1 MNPNRRSG
9 WMARRSAELAPT
21 PPYIRYAACALA
33 FATLAGC
40 SDRDPIVAPG
50 VPGPHFSQE
59 TSSPVVNSVAD
70 QSDGACDDAGTGNG
84 CTLREAIDFAAA
96 SGSTITFDP
105 ALTAA
110 GPQVITLGSQLQI
123 QKSVTI
129 VGPGAQLLTVRR
141 AVDAESEFGIIDIR
155 GNVTVEIRG
164 LTISGGRGDSGAGI
178 ASFFTND
185 FVTLK
190 GVVISGNATT
200 SSGGGAIITGAQM
213 TIDSSTI
220 SGNQANGTRGKG
232 GGIYTLGGNLMVTN
246 STISGNSATDIGGG
260 IFQNGGTVGLM
271 NVTLTGNSAQIGGG
285 FGKEAYPAL
294 FIHVTVAGNGASV
307 YGGIYALT
315 GREPIGL
322 VNTIVANNGGGNCG
336 GFGAASITDGGGNLV
351 YPATARCDGIVPATT
366 GDPKLGSLS
375 LNAPGTT
382 ATMALG
388 AGSAAID
395 AAIASVCATQ
405 DQRGVARP
413 QGAGCDIGAYEA
425 EPSSDVTPPVITPSI
440 DGVPGSNGWYR
451 SDVTV
456 TWSVNDGESAVASAP
471 CPPTTISTD
480 TQGQDVTCSAT
491 SAGGTNT
498 QTVTIKRDGT
508 VPTLAPVVSPN
519 PVLLN
524 GTATAT
530 PNATDQRSGLA
541 SASCGAPTTTT
552 VGSKS
557 VSCTATDYAG
567 NTNTVAANYTV
578 AYPFTGFLQPV
589 DPMPTVNVVKAGA
602 AVQVTFGL
610 GGNRGLAIFAAGSP
624 ASQSVSCSASAPQD
638 DIEATVTAGNS
649 SLAYDA
655 STQQYSYTW
664 KTDKAWAGTCR
675 MLNLTLAD
683 GTTHQASFKLK

>member
-1 MNPNRRSG
+1 MTHRRSG
-9 WMARRSAELAPT
+9 RPAPDR
-21 PPYIRYAACALA
+21 PPGG
-33 FATLAGC
+33 F
-40 SDRDPIVAPG
+40 
-50 VPGPHFSQE
+50 
-59 TSSPVVNSVAD
+59 
-70 QSDGACDDAGTGNG
+70 
-84 CTLREAIDFAAA
+84 
-96 SGSTITFDP
+96 
-105 ALTAA
+105 
-110 GPQVITLGSQLQI
+110 
-123 QKSVTI
+123 
-129 VGPGAQLLTVRR
+129 
-141 AVDAESEFGIIDIR
+141 DAESEFGIIDIR

-164 LTISGGRGDSGAGI
+164 LTISGGRGDGGAGI

-366 GDPKLGSLS
+366 GDPNLGSLS

-395 AAIASVCATQ
+395 AAIASVL
-405 DQRGVARP
+405 R
-413 QGAGCDIGAYEA
+413 
-425 EPSSDVTPPVITPSI
+425 
-440 DGVPGSNGWYR
+440 
-451 SDVTV
+451 
-456 TWSVNDGESAVASAP
+456 
-471 CPPTTISTD
+471 D
-480 TQGQDVTCSAT
+480 TG
-491 SAGGTNT
+491 SAGRRPAAGRRLRHRR
-498 QTVTIKRDGT
+498 V
-508 VPTLAPVVSPN
+508 
-519 PVLLN
+519 
-524 GTATAT
+524 
-530 PNATDQRSGLA
+530 RSGAIVGRHTARHHAEHQWCARQQRLVQEQCRRDLVGERRRVGCRVRTV
-541 SASCGAPTTTT
+541 SA
-552 VGSKS
+552 
-557 VSCTATDYAG
+557 DDD
-567 NTNTVAANYTV
+567 
-578 AYPFTGFLQPV
+578 QH
-589 DPMPTVNVVKAGA
+589 
-602 AVQVTFGL
+602 
-610 GGNRGLAIFAAGSP
+610 RHAGSGRD
-624 ASQSVSCSASAPQD
+624 V
-638 DIEATVTAGNS
+638 
-649 SLAYDA
+649 
-655 STQQYSYTW
+655 
-664 KTDKAWAGTCR
+664 
-675 MLNLTLAD
+675 
-683 GTTHQASFKLK
+683 